1 MSGWIYDQT
10 GSYQMAF
17 LNGIAWNLMNIGIV
31 ALILFRGRRRAT
43 ALPA

>member
-1 MSGWIYDQT
+1 
-10 GSYQMAF
+10 MAF

-31 ALILFRGRRRAT
+31 ALILFRGRRRTT